1 MYSSTLHTGVSWQV
15 PSLSDPLGVEV
26 IAVGTELLLGQIV
39 NTNFATIGAALAEA
53 GLDSYHQVVV
63 GDNLERLAAEISASL
78 ERADAVILTGG
89 IGPTQDDLTREGIC
103 AATGL
108 EMTYSEEYA
117 RHLEDWWASRGREMP
132 ATNYKQAEHPA
143 GARLIENRKGTAPG
157 LDIDL
162 AGKRIFAL
170 PGVPAEMGPMLA
182 AHVIPELVAV
192 QGGELAVLK
201 SRVLRSYG
209 LSESRVAEVLA
220 DLYEAQANPTM
231 AFLASAGEIKIRLT
245 AKAATEDEADALIA
259 PVEVEV
265 RKRLDSIFGSDDE
278 TLEQII
284 FDALE
289 SKGWTMGTA
298 ESATGGMLAARLTSV
313 PGASNHF
320 RGSVVAYAAE
330 LKATLLGVS
339 DDTIAAGVVSEE
351 TALAMAEGGRSTLG
365 VDVVVAVTGSAGPD
379 AQEQAVGTMVV
390 AVATPERSRARS
402 FKMPGDRE
410 RVRAY
415 TTTAALHLV
424 RLAVT
429 DEWW

>member
-1 MYSSTLHTGVSWQV
+1 MEASWQA
-15 PSLSDPLGVEV
+15 PSLSDRLGVEV

-39 NTNFATIGAALAEA
+39 NTNLATIGMALAEA
-53 GLDSYHQVVV
+53 GLDSYRQVVV
-63 GDNLERLAAEISASL
+63 GDNLERLAAEIKASL
-78 ERADAVILTGG
+78 SRADAVILTGG

-108 EMTYSEEYA
+108 EMAYSEEYA
-117 RHLEDWWASRGREMP
+117 RHLEGWWASRGREMP

-143 GARLIENRKGTAPG
+143 GARLIDNKKGTAPG
-157 LDIDL
+157 LDVDL

-170 PGVPAEMGPMLA
+170 PGVPTEMASMLSS
-182 AHVIPELVAV
+182 HVIPELVALH
-192 QGGELAVLK
+192 GGELGVLK

-209 LSESRVAEVLA
+209 LSESGVAELLA

-245 AKAATEDEADALIA
+245 AKAATEEEADALIA
-259 PVEVEV
+259 PVEAEV

-278 TLEQII
+278 TLEQLI
-284 FDALE
+284 FDALK

-298 ESATGGMLAARLTSV
+298 ESATGGMIAARLTSI
-313 PGASNHF
+313 PGASKYF

-339 DDTIAAGVVSEE
+339 EETIAAGVVSEE
-351 TALAMAEGGRSTLG
+351 SARAMAEGGRPTLG
-365 VDVVVAVTGSAGPD
+365 ADVVVAVTGSAGPE
-379 AQEQAVGTMVV
+379 AQGEAVGTMVV
-390 AVATPERSRARS
+390 AVATPDRSQARS

-410 RVRAY
+410 RVRTY

>member
-1 MYSSTLHTGVSWQV
+1 MCTSTLPTAASWQA
-15 PSLSDPLGVEV
+15 PSLSDRLGVEV

-39 NTNFATIGAALAEA
+39 NTNLATIGSALAEA
-53 GLDSYHQVVV
+53 GLDSYRQVVV
-63 GDNLERLAAEISASL
+63 GDNRDRLAAEITTSL
-78 ERADAVILTGG
+78 ELADAVILTGG

-108 EMTYSEEYA
+108 AMEYSEDYA
-117 RHLEDWWASRGREMP
+117 KHLEAWWSRRGREMP

-143 GARLIENRKGTAPG
+143 GATLIENRRGTAPG

-162 AGKRIFAL
+162 DGKRIFAL
-170 PGVPAEMGPMLA
+170 PGVPAEMGPMLSV
-182 AHVIPELVAV
+182 HVIPELVALA
-192 QGGELAVLK
+192 GGEVGVLK

-209 LSESRVAEVLA
+209 RSESGVAEVLA
-220 DLYEAQANPTM
+220 DLYEAQTNPTM
-231 AFLASAGEIKIRLT
+231 AFLASDGEIKIRLT
-245 AKAATEDEADALIA
+245 AKAATEAEADAMIA
-259 PVEVEV
+259 PMEEKV
-265 RKRLDSIFGSDDE
+265 RRRLDSIFGADDQ
-278 TLEQII
+278 TLEQLI

-289 SKGWTMGTA
+289 SNGWTLGTA
-298 ESATGGMLAARLTSV
+298 ESATGGMIAARLTAI
-313 PGASNHF
+313 PGASSYF
-320 RGSVVAYAAE
+320 RGSVIAYAAE
-330 LKATLLGVS
+330 LKASLLGLS
-339 DDTIAAGVVSEE
+339 RETIAAGVVTEDA
-351 TALAMAEGGRSTLG
+351 ALAMAQGGRSALG

-390 AVATPERSRARS
+390 AVASPDKSQART

-410 RVRAY
+410 RIRAY

>member
-1 MYSSTLHTGVSWQV
+1 MLHTEVSWQV

-39 NTNFATIGAALAEA
+39 NTNLATIGAALAEA

-63 GDNLERLAAEISASL
+63 GDNLERLATQISASL

-103 AATGL
+103 AAAGL

-143 GARLIENRKGTAPG
+143 GARLIENKKGTAPG

-170 PGVPAEMGPMLA
+170 PGVPAEMAPMLA
-182 AHVIPELVAV
+182 AHVIPELVTL
-192 QGGELAVLK
+192 QGGEIAVLK

-245 AKAATEDEADALIA
+245 AKAATEEEADALIA

-289 SKGWTMGTA
+289 SKGWTLGTA

-313 PGASNHF
+313 PGASNYF

-390 AVATPERSRARS
+390 AVATPERSQARS
-402 FKMPGDRE
+402 LKMPGDRE

-415 TTTAALHLV
+415 TTTAALHLA
-424 RLAVT
+424 RLAVS